1 MPSSKWS
8 AEVPAIPARLEKAL
22 GGRNPGENPNVTL
35 TGNHTS
41 TGHTRIEGRRRRQTL
56 AAGFIAAFD
65 LLSDW
70 TERNRQRRALLA
82 LSDTMLKDIGVSRAD
97 ALQEGE
103 KPFWK

>member
-1 MPSSKWS
+1 MSLSLETISS
-8 AEVPAIPARLEKAL
+8 ARQ
-22 GGRNPGENPNVTL
+22 TL
-35 TGNHTS
+35 
-41 TGHTRIEGRRRRQTL
+41 IEGRRRRRTL

-65 LLSDW
+65 TLSDW

-82 LSDTMLKDIGVSRAD
+82 LSDTLLRDIGISRAD